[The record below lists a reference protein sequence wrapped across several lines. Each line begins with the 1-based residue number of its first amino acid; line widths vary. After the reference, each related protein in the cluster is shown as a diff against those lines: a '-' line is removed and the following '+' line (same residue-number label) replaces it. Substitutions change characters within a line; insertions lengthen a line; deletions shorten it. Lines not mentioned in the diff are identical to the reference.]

1 MGVDKIGVIVASQIA
16 CCISTRNNVKGDTIM
31 KRRIFAACM
40 AMCTMAM
47 VVFTGTTGTAVD
59 VYAAADVTDST
70 IYAESDGVTDSTI
83 YTVPDD
89 MTNPAVYTATND
101 ETDPVTGTATEETAD
116 VAAVDYTQAL
126 DRTLSYLRKMA
137 DDPQYEAEWNVMTLA
152 RCGYEDEAWYG
163 EYYDNIVKY
172 VQSCVEE
179 TGSLKLD
186 KKQYKGTDNSR
197 VILAL
202 TAIGADAT
210 DVGGYNLLEPLADMN
225 YVTKQGINGPVFA
238 LIAFDTAGYD
248 IPKLPDGSDGV
259 QTTREGLVEYIL
271 GRELSSGGW
280 AFSGS
285 NADPDMTG
293 MTIQALAPYYK
304 SNTEVKTAVDRA
316 LDVMSEQQKADGGF
330 SSWGTVNSESCAQV
344 ICGLLDIGRD
354 AGTDEAFVKNGH
366 SVLDALMGFY
376 VASAGGFAH
385 DVKRN
390 GELVVNGMASYQA
403 GYALAAYDRFKKGR
417 NTLYDM
423 SDAKKPL
430 FISVKLSTS
439 TYVYDGKAKKPGVT
453 VKIGDRVLKDGVD
466 YTVSYQNNVNIGNS
480 AKVVVTGKGI
490 FKGSVSNTFVIKMAA
505 PAKTS
510 VSVSNGAVGVTV
522 KWKKAARAD
531 RYVVLRKVGNAKNWT
546 TVTTTKSLSYTDR
559 KVANGKKYIYAVKSV
574 GSGGE
579 AAYTT
584 QTIYRVNQEKITK
597 IKSTVKKKCTVT
609 YRKNASASGY
619 RVMYSTDK
627 TFKKNVKVYR
637 ASVNKKT
644 NVTLSGLKAGKRYYV
659 RVQGF
664 KKVGKTYYYG
674 AWSKTVNVVIRK
686 K

>member
-16 CCISTRNNVKGDTIM
+16 CYISTRNNVKGDTIM
-31 KRRIFAACM
+31 KRRIFAVCM

-47 VVFTGTTGTAVD
+47 VMFTETTGNAVN
-59 VYAAADVTDST
+59 VYAADDVTDST

-89 MTNPAVYTATND
+89 MTNPAVSKATND

-116 VAAVDYTQAL
+116 VAMVDYTQAL
-126 DRTLSYLRKMA
+126 GNTLVYLRKTA
-137 DDPQYEAEWNVMTLA
+137 DDPQFGAEWNVMTLA
-152 RCGYEDEAWYG
+152 RCGYEDEVWYG
-163 EYYDNIVKY
+163 EYYDNVVEYVKAK
-172 VQSCVEE
+172 
-179 TGSLKLD
+179 GSVKLHNN
-186 KKQYKGTDNSR
+186 KSTDNSR
-197 VILAL
+197 TILAL

-225 YVTKQGINGPVFA
+225 YVTQQGINGPVYA

-248 IPKLPDGSDGV
+248 IPKLPGGSEGV
-259 QTTREGLVEYIL
+259 QTTREGLIEYIL
-271 GRELSSGGW
+271 GRELDGGGW
-280 AFSGS
+280 ALSDS
-285 NADPDMTG
+285 NADPDITC

-304 SNTEVKTAVDRA
+304 SNTEIKTAVDRA
-316 LDVMSEQQKADGGF
+316 LDVMSGLQKDDGGF
-330 SSWGTVNSESCAQV
+330 ASWGTVNSESCAQV
-344 ICGLLDIGRD
+344 ICALLDIGRD
-354 AGTDEAFVKNGH
+354 AGTDAAFVKNGH

-385 DVKRN
+385 DVKQN
-390 GELVVNGMASYQA
+390 GELVVNGMASQQA
-403 GYALAAYDRFKKGR
+403 GYALTAYDRFKKSR

-430 FISVKLSTS
+430 FISVKLSTRS
-439 TYVYDGKAKKPGVT
+439 FVYDGKAKKPGVT
-453 VKIGDRVLKDGVD
+453 VKIGDRELKNGVD
-466 YTVSYQNNVNIGNS
+466 YTISYQNNVNIGNS

-490 FKGSVSNTFVIKMAA
+490 FKGSASKTFVIKMAA

-510 VSVSNGAVGVTV
+510 VSAGNGAAGITV

-546 TVTTTKSLSYTDR
+546 TVATTKSLSYTDR
-559 KVANGKKYIYAVKSV
+559 KVANGKKYIYAVKPV

-579 AAYTT
+579 ATYTT

-609 YRKNASASGY
+609 YKKNASASGY

-664 KKVGKTYYYG
+664 KKVGKAYYYG

>member
-1 MGVDKIGVIVASQIA
+1 
-16 CCISTRNNVKGDTIM
+16 M

-47 VVFTGTTGTAVD
+47 VVFTGTTGTAVN
-59 VYAAADVTDST
+59 VYAAADVTDS
-70 IYAESDGVTDSTI
+70 SI
-83 YTVPDD
+83 YTVADD
-89 MTNPAVYTATND
+89 IMDSAVYTVMND
-101 ETDPVTGTATEETAD
+101 ETGLVTGTAIGK
-116 VAAVDYTQAL
+116 VAAVDYTQVL
-126 DRTLSYLRKMA
+126 DRTLAYLRETA
-137 DDPQYEAEWNVMTLA
+137 DDPQFGAEWNVMTLA

-163 EYYDNIVKY
+163 EYYDNVVEYVKAK
-172 VQSCVEE
+172 
-179 TGSLKLD
+179 GSAKLH
-186 KKQYKGTDNSR
+186 KNKSTDNSR
-197 VILAL
+197 TILAL
-202 TAIGADAT
+202 TAIGADAA

-225 YVTKQGINGPVFA
+225 YVTTQGINGPVFA

-271 GRELSSGGW
+271 GRELDGGGW

-304 SNTEVKTAVDRA
+304 SNTEVKMAVDRA

-330 SSWGTVNSESCAQV
+330 ASWGTVNSESCAQV
-344 ICGLLDIGRD
+344 ICGLLDLGRD

-385 DVKRN
+385 DVKQN
-390 GELVVNGMASYQA
+390 GELVVNGMASQQA

-423 SDAKKPL
+423 SDAKPL
-430 FISVKLSTS
+430 YIRSVATADVKLSTS

-453 VKIGDRVLKDGVD
+453 VKIGDRELKNGVD

-490 FKGSVSNTFVIKMAA
+490 FKGSASKTFVIKMAA

-510 VSVSNGAVGVTV
+510 VSAGNGAAGITV

-531 RYVVLRKVGNAKNWT
+531 RYVVMKKTGNAKNWT
-546 TVTTTKSLSYTDR
+546 TVTTTKALSYTD
-559 KVANGKKYIYAVKSV
+559 KNVKNGSKYIYAIKPV
-574 GSGGE
+574 GSGG
-579 AAYTT
+579 ASAYTAVT
-584 QTIYRVNQEKITK
+584 TYRLSQGKITN
-597 IKSTVKKKCTVT
+597 IKSAAKNKCTVT
-609 YRKNASASGY
+609 YGKNAGATGY
-619 RVMYSTDK
+619 KVMYSTDSS
-627 TFKKNVKVYR
+627 FKKSVKVCR
-637 ASVNKKT
+637 ISGNKKT
-644 NVTLSGLKAGKRYYV
+644 SMTIGGLAAGKRYYV
-659 RVQGF
+659 RGQGF

-674 AWSKTVNVVIRK
+674 AWSKTANVVIRK

>member
-1 MGVDKIGVIVASQIA
+1 
-16 CCISTRNNVKGDTIM
+16 
-31 KRRIFAACM
+31 
-40 AMCTMAM
+40 MAM
-47 VVFTGTTGTAVD
+47 VMFTGTTGNAVN
-59 VYAAADVTDST
+59 VYAADDVTDST

-89 MTNPAVYTATND
+89 MTNPAVSTATND

-126 DRTLSYLRKMA
+126 DKTLAYLRKTA
-137 DDPQYEAEWNVMTLA
+137 DDPQFGAEWNVMTLA
-152 RCGYEDEAWYG
+152 RYGYEDEAWYG
-163 EYYDNIVKY
+163 EYYDNVVEYVKAK
-172 VQSCVEE
+172 
-179 TGSLKLD
+179 GSAKLH
-186 KKQYKGTDNSR
+186 KNKSTDNSR
-197 VILAL
+197 TILAL

-225 YVTKQGINGPVFA
+225 YVTTQGINGPVFA
-238 LIAFDTAGYD
+238 LIAFDTVGYD

-316 LDVMSEQQKADGGF
+316 LDVMSGLQKDDGGF
-330 SSWGTVNSESCAQV
+330 ASWGTVNSESCAQV
-344 ICGLLDIGRD
+344 ICALLDLGRD
-354 AGTDEAFVKNGH
+354 AGTDAAFVKNGH

-385 DVKRN
+385 DVKQN
-390 GELVVNGMASYQA
+390 GELVVNGMASQQA

-439 TYVYDGKAKKPGVT
+439 SFVYDGKAKKPGVT
-453 VKIGDRVLKDGVD
+453 VKIGDRELKNGVD
-466 YTVSYQNNVNIGNS
+466 YTISYQNNVNIGNS

-490 FKGSVSNTFVIKMAA
+490 FKGSASKTFVIKMAA

-510 VSVSNGAVGVTV
+510 VSAGNGAAGITV

-546 TVTTTKSLSYTDR
+546 TVATTKSLSYTDR
-559 KVANGKKYIYAVKSV
+559 KVANGKKYIYAVKPV

-609 YRKNASASGY
+609 YKKNASASGY

>member
-1 MGVDKIGVIVASQIA
+1 
-16 CCISTRNNVKGDTIM
+16 
-31 KRRIFAACM
+31 
-40 AMCTMAM
+40 MAM
-47 VVFTGTTGTAVD
+47 VMFTGTTGNAVN

-101 ETDPVTGTATEETAD
+101 ETDPVAGTATEETAD
-116 VAAVDYTQAL
+116 VAMVDYTQAL
-126 DRTLSYLRKMA
+126 GNTLVYLRKTA

-163 EYYDNIVKY
+163 EYYDSIVKY

-225 YVTKQGINGPVFA
+225 YVTTQGINGPVFA
-238 LIAFDTAGYD
+238 LIAFDTVGYD

-316 LDVMSEQQKADGGF
+316 LDVMSGLQKADGGF
-330 SSWGTVNSESCAQV
+330 ASWGTVNSESCAQV

-366 SVLDALMGFY
+366 SVLDALMEFY

-385 DVKRN
+385 AANQN
-390 GELVVNGMASYQA
+390 GELVVNGMASQQA
-403 GYALAAYDRFKKGR
+403 GYALAAYDRFKKGK

-439 TYVYDGKAKKPGVT
+439 SFVYDGKAKKPGVT

-490 FKGSVSNTFVIKMAA
+490 FKGSASKTFVIKMAA

-531 RYVVLRKVGNAKNWT
+531 RYVVMKKVGNAKNWT

-559 KVANGKKYIYAVKSV
+559 KVANGKKYIYAVKPV

-579 AAYTT
+579 AVYDPDNI
-584 QTIYRVNQEKITK
+584 QGQSGKDNKDKVNGEEK
-597 IKSTVKKKCTVT
+597 VHC
-609 YRKNASASGY
+609 
-619 RVMYSTDK
+619 D
-627 TFKKNVKVYR
+627 
-637 ASVNKKT
+637 
-644 NVTLSGLKAGKRYYV
+644 L
-659 RVQGF
+659 
-664 KKVGKTYYYG
+664 
-674 AWSKTVNVVIRK
+674 
-686 K
+686 

>member
-1 MGVDKIGVIVASQIA
+1 
-16 CCISTRNNVKGDTIM
+16 
-31 KRRIFAACM
+31 
-40 AMCTMAM
+40 MAM

-89 MTNPAVYTATND
+89 MTNPAVCTATND

-225 YVTKQGINGPVFA
+225 YVTQQGINGPVFA

-271 GRELSSGGW
+271 GRELDGGGW

-316 LDVMSEQQKADGGF
+316 LDVMSGQQKADGGF
-330 SSWGTVNSESCAQV
+330 ASWGTVNSESCAQV

-385 DVKRN
+385 AANQN

-439 TYVYDGKAKKPGVT
+439 TYVYDGKAKNPGVT
-453 VKIGDRVLKDGVD
+453 VKIGDRELKNGVD
-466 YTVSYQNNVNIGNS
+466 YTISYQNNVNIGNS

-490 FKGSVSNTFVIKMAA
+490 FKGSVSKTFVIKMAA

-510 VSVSNGAVGVTV
+510 VSAGNGAAGITV

-531 RYVVLRKVGNAKNWT
+531 RYVVMKKAGNAKNWT
-546 TVTTTKSLSYTDR
+546 TVTTTKALSYTD
-559 KVANGKKYIYAVKSV
+559 KNVKNGSKYIYAIKPV
-574 GSGGE
+574 GSGGA
-579 AAYTT
+579 AAYTAVT
-584 QTIYRVNQEKITK
+584 TYRLSQGKITN
-597 IKSTVKKKCTVT
+597 IKSAAKNKCTVT
-609 YRKNASASGY
+609 YGKNAGATGY
-619 RVMYSTDK
+619 KVMYSTDSS
-627 TFKKNVKVYR
+627 FKKSVKVCR
-637 ASVNKKT
+637 ISGNKKT
-644 NVTLSGLKAGKRYYV
+644 SMTIGGLAAGKRYYV

-664 KKVGKTYYYG
+664 KKVGKSYYYG
-674 AWSKTVNVVIRK
+674 AWSKTANVVIRK

>member
-1 MGVDKIGVIVASQIA
+1 
-16 CCISTRNNVKGDTIM
+16 
-31 KRRIFAACM
+31 
-40 AMCTMAM
+40 MAM
-47 VVFTGTTGTAVD
+47 VVFTGTTGTAVN

-83 YTVPDD
+83 YTVTDD

-101 ETDPVTGTATEETAD
+101 ETNPVTGTATEETAD
-116 VAAVDYTQAL
+116 VAAVDYTQVL
-126 DRTLSYLRKMA
+126 DKTLAYLRETA
-137 DDPQYEAEWNVMTLA
+137 DDPQFGAEWNVMTLA

-163 EYYDNIVKY
+163 EYYDNVVEYVKAK
-172 VQSCVEE
+172 
-179 TGSLKLD
+179 GSAKLH
-186 KKQYKGTDNSR
+186 KNKSTDNSR
-197 VILAL
+197 TILAL
-202 TAIGADAT
+202 TAIGADAA

-225 YVTKQGINGPVFA
+225 YVTIQGINGPVFA

-271 GRELSSGGW
+271 GRELDGGGW

-304 SNTEVKTAVDRA
+304 SNTEVKTVVDRA
-316 LDVMSEQQKADGGF
+316 LDVMSGLQKDDGGF
-330 SSWGTVNSESCAQV
+330 ASWGTVNSESCAQV

-385 DVKRN
+385 DVKQN
-390 GELVVNGMASYQA
+390 GELVVNGMASQQA
-403 GYALAAYDRFKKGR
+403 GYALAAYDRFKKGK

-423 SDAKKPL
+423 SDAKPL
-430 FISVKLSTS
+430 YIRSVATADVKLSTS

-466 YTVSYQNNVNIGNS
+466 YTISYQNNVNIGNS

-490 FKGSVSNTFVIKMAA
+490 FKGSASKTFVIKMAA

-510 VSVSNGAVGVTV
+510 VSAGNGAAGITV

-531 RYVVLRKVGNAKNWT
+531 RYVVMKKAGNAKNWT
-546 TVTTTKSLSYTDR
+546 TVTTTKALSYTD
-559 KVANGKKYIYAVKSV
+559 KNVKNGSKYIYAIKPV
-574 GSGGE
+574 GSGGA
-579 AAYTT
+579 AAYTAVT
-584 QTIYRVNQEKITK
+584 TYRLSQGKITN
-597 IKSTVKKKCTVT
+597 IKSAAKNKCTVT
-609 YRKNASASGY
+609 YGKNAGASGY
-619 RVMYSTDK
+619 KVMYSTDRS
-627 TFKKNVKVYR
+627 FKKSVKVCR
-637 ASVNKKT
+637 ISGNKKT
-644 NVTLSGLKAGKRYYV
+644 STTIGGLAAGKRYYV

-674 AWSKTVNVVIRK
+674 VWSKTANVVIRK

>member
-1 MGVDKIGVIVASQIA
+1 
-16 CCISTRNNVKGDTIM
+16 
-31 KRRIFAACM
+31 
-40 AMCTMAM
+40 MAM
-47 VVFTGTTGTAVD
+47 VMFTGTTGNAVN

-89 MTNPAVYTATND
+89 MTNPAVSTATND

-116 VAAVDYTQAL
+116 VATGEYTQAL
-126 DRTLSYLRKMA
+126 DKTLAYLRKTA
-137 DDPQYEAEWNVMTLA
+137 DDPQFGAEWNVMTLA
-152 RCGYEDEAWYG
+152 RYGYEDEAWYG
-163 EYYDNIVKY
+163 EYYDNVVEYVKAK
-172 VQSCVEE
+172 
-179 TGSLKLD
+179 GSAKLH
-186 KKQYKGTDNSR
+186 KSKSTDNSR
-197 VILAL
+197 TILAL

-210 DVGGYNLLEPLADMN
+210 DVGGYSLLEPLADMN
-225 YVTKQGINGPVFA
+225 YVTEQGINGPVFA

-248 IPKLPDGSDGV
+248 IPKLPDESDGV
-259 QTTREGLVEYIL
+259 QTTREGLIEYIL
-271 GRELSSGGW
+271 GRELPSGGW
-280 AFSGS
+280 AFSDR
-285 NADPDMTG
+285 NADPDMTC

-304 SNTEVKTAVDRA
+304 SNTEIKTAVDRA
-316 LDVMSEQQKADGGF
+316 LDVMSGLQKDDGGF
-330 SSWGTVNSESCAQV
+330 ASWGTVNSESCAQV
-344 ICGLLDIGRD
+344 VCALLDIGRD

-385 DVKRN
+385 YVKQN
-390 GELVVNGMASYQA
+390 GELAVNGMASQQA
-403 GYALAAYDRFKKGR
+403 GYALTAYDRFKKGR

-439 TYVYDGKAKKPGVT
+439 SFVYDGKAKKPGVT
-453 VKIGDRVLKDGVD
+453 VKIGDRELKNGVD
-466 YTVSYQNNVNIGNS
+466 YTISYQNNVNIGNS

-490 FKGSVSNTFVIKMAA
+490 FKGSASKTFVIKMAA
-505 PAKTS
+505 PTKTS
-510 VSVSNGAVGVTV
+510 VSAGNGAAGITV

-546 TVTTTKSLSYTDR
+546 TVATTKALSYTDR
-559 KVANGKKYIYAVKSV
+559 NVKNGSKYVYAIKPV
-574 GSGGE
+574 GSGGA
-579 AAYTT
+579 AAYTAVT
-584 QTIYRVNQEKITK
+584 TYRLSQEKITN
-597 IKSTVKKKCTVT
+597 IKSAAKNKCTVT
-609 YRKNASASGY
+609 YGKNAGASGY
-619 RVMYSTDK
+619 KVMYSTDRS
-627 TFKKNVKVYR
+627 FKKSVKVCR
-637 ASVNKKT
+637 ISGNKKT
-644 NVTLSGLKAGKRYYV
+644 SMTIGGLAAGKRYYV

>member
-1 MGVDKIGVIVASQIA
+1 
-16 CCISTRNNVKGDTIM
+16 M
-31 KRRIFAACM
+31 KRRIFAVCM
-40 AMCTMAM
+40 AMCMVAM
-47 VVFTGTTGTAVD
+47 VMFTGTTGNAVN

-83 YTVPDD
+83 YTMPDD
-89 MTNPAVYTATND
+89 MTNPAVSTATND

-116 VAAVDYTQAL
+116 VTAVDYTQAL
-126 DRTLSYLRKMA
+126 GDTLVYLRKTA

-225 YVTKQGINGPVFA
+225 YVTTQGINGPVFA
-238 LIAFDTAGYD
+238 LIAFDTVGYD

-271 GRELSSGGW
+271 GRELPSGGW

-316 LDVMSEQQKADGGF
+316 LDVMSGLQKDDGGF
-330 SSWGTVNSESCAQV
+330 ASWGTVNSESCAQV

-354 AGTDEAFVKNGH
+354 AGTDKAFVKNGH

-385 DVKRN
+385 YVKQN
-390 GELVVNGMASYQA
+390 GELAVNGMASQQA
-403 GYALAAYDRFKKGR
+403 GYALAAYDRFKKGK

-423 SDAKKPL
+423 SDAKPL
-430 FISVKLSTS
+430 YIRSVATADVKLSTS

-466 YTVSYQNNVNIGNS
+466 YTISYQNNVNIGNS

-490 FKGSVSNTFVIKMAA
+490 FKGSASKTFVIKMAA

-510 VSVSNGAVGVTV
+510 VSAGNGAAGITV

-546 TVTTTKSLSYTDR
+546 TVATTKALSYTDR
-559 KVANGKKYIYAVKSV
+559 KVANGKKYIYAVKPV

-609 YRKNASASGY
+609 YKKNASASGY

>member
-1 MGVDKIGVIVASQIA
+1 
-16 CCISTRNNVKGDTIM
+16 M

-47 VVFTGTTGTAVD
+47 VVFTGTTGTAVN

-101 ETDPVTGTATEETAD
+101 ETDPVTGTATEKTAD

-126 DRTLSYLRKMA
+126 DKTLAYLRKTA
-137 DDPQYEAEWNVMTLA
+137 DDPQFGAEWNVMTLA

-202 TAIGADAT
+202 TAIGADAA

-225 YVTKQGINGPVFA
+225 YVTTQGINGPVFA

-271 GRELSSGGW
+271 GRELDGGGW

-304 SNTEVKTAVDRA
+304 SNTEVKTVVDRA
-316 LDVMSEQQKADGGF
+316 LDVMSGLQKDDGGF
-330 SSWGTVNSESCAQV
+330 ASWGTVNSESCAQV

-385 DVKRN
+385 DVKQN
-390 GELVVNGMASYQA
+390 GELVVNGMASQQA

-423 SDAKKPL
+423 SDAKPL
-430 FISVKLSTS
+430 YIRSVATADVKLSTS
-439 TYVYDGKAKKPGVT
+439 AYVYDGKAKKPGVT
-453 VKIGDRVLKDGVD
+453 VKIGDRELKNGVD
-466 YTVSYQNNVNIGNS
+466 YTISYQNNVNIGNS

-490 FKGSVSNTFVIKMAA
+490 FKGSASKTFVIKMAA

-510 VSVSNGAVGVTV
+510 VSAGNGAAGITV

-531 RYVVLRKVGNAKNWT
+531 RYVVMKKTGNAKNWT
-546 TVTTTKSLSYTDR
+546 TVTTTKALSYTD
-559 KVANGKKYIYAVKSV
+559 KNVKNGSKYIYAIKPV
-574 GSGGE
+574 GSGGA
-579 AAYTT
+579 AAYTAVT
-584 QTIYRVNQEKITK
+584 TYRLSQGKITN
-597 IKSTVKKKCTVT
+597 IKSAAKNKCTVT
-609 YRKNASASGY
+609 YGKNAGATGY
-619 RVMYSTDK
+619 KVMYSTDSS
-627 TFKKNVKVYR
+627 FKKSVKVCR
-637 ASVNKKT
+637 ISGNKKT
-644 NVTLSGLKAGKRYYV
+644 SMTIGGLAAGKRYYV

-674 AWSKTVNVVIRK
+674 VWSKTVNVVIRK

>member
-1 MGVDKIGVIVASQIA
+1 
-16 CCISTRNNVKGDTIM
+16 
-31 KRRIFAACM
+31 
-40 AMCTMAM
+40 MAM
-47 VVFTGTTGTAVD
+47 VMFTGTTGNAVN

-89 MTNPAVYTATND
+89 MTNPAVSTATND

-126 DRTLSYLRKMA
+126 GNTLVYLRKTA
-137 DDPQYEAEWNVMTLA
+137 DDPQFGAEWNVMTLA
-152 RCGYEDEAWYG
+152 RYGYEDEAWYG
-163 EYYDNIVKY
+163 EYYDNVVEYVKAK
-172 VQSCVEE
+172 
-179 TGSLKLD
+179 GSAKLH
-186 KKQYKGTDNSR
+186 KNKSTDNSR
-197 VILAL
+197 TILAL

-225 YVTKQGINGPVFA
+225 YVTTQGINGPVFA

-316 LDVMSEQQKADGGF
+316 LDVMSGLQKADGGF
-330 SSWGTVNSESCAQV
+330 ASWGTVNSESCAQV

-385 DVKRN
+385 YVKQN
-390 GELVVNGMASYQA
+390 GELVVNGMASQQA
-403 GYALAAYDRFKKGR
+403 GYALTAYDRFKKGR

-439 TYVYDGKAKKPGVT
+439 SFVYDGKAKKPGVT
-453 VKIGDRVLKDGVD
+453 VKIGDRELKNGVD
-466 YTVSYQNNVNIGNS
+466 YTISYQNNVNIGNS

-490 FKGSVSNTFVIKMAA
+490 FKGSASKTFVIKMAA

-510 VSVSNGAVGVTV
+510 VSAGNGAAGITV

-546 TVTTTKSLSYTDR
+546 TVATTKSLSYTDR
-559 KVANGKKYIYAVKSV
+559 KVANGKKYIYAVKPV

-609 YRKNASASGY
+609 YKKNASVSGY

>member
-1 MGVDKIGVIVASQIA
+1 
-16 CCISTRNNVKGDTIM
+16 
-31 KRRIFAACM
+31 M
-40 AMCTMAM
+40 AMCMVAM
-47 VVFTGTTGTAVD
+47 VMFTGTTGNAVN

-89 MTNPAVYTATND
+89 MTNPAVSTATND

-116 VAAVDYTQAL
+116 VAMVDYTQAL
-126 DRTLSYLRKMA
+126 DKTLAYLRKTA
-137 DDPQYEAEWNVMTLA
+137 DDPQFGAEWNVMTLA

-163 EYYDNIVKY
+163 EYYDNVVEYVKAK
-172 VQSCVEE
+172 
-179 TGSLKLD
+179 GSAKLH
-186 KKQYKGTDNSR
+186 KNKSTDNSR
-197 VILAL
+197 TILAL

-225 YVTKQGINGPVFA
+225 YVTTQGINGPVFA

-259 QTTREGLVEYIL
+259 QATREGLVEYIL

-316 LDVMSEQQKADGGF
+316 LDVVSGLQKDDGGF
-330 SSWGTVNSESCAQV
+330 ASWGTVNSESCAQV

-385 DVKRN
+385 DVKQN

-403 GYALAAYDRFKKGR
+403 GYALTAYDRFKKGR

-439 TYVYDGKAKKPGVT
+439 SFVYDGKAKKPGVT
-453 VKIGDRVLKDGVD
+453 VKIGDRELKDGVD
-466 YTVSYQNNVNIGNS
+466 YTISYQNNVNIGNS

-490 FKGSVSNTFVIKMAA
+490 FKGSASKTFVIKMAA

-510 VSVSNGAVGVTV
+510 VSAGNGAAGITV

-546 TVTTTKSLSYTDR
+546 TVATTKSLSYTDR
-559 KVANGKKYIYAVKSV
+559 KVANGKKYIYAVKPV

-579 AAYTT
+579 ATYTT

-609 YRKNASASGY
+609 YKKNASASGY

>member
-1 MGVDKIGVIVASQIA
+1 
-16 CCISTRNNVKGDTIM
+16 M
-31 KRRIFAACM
+31 KRRIFAVCM

-47 VVFTGTTGTAVD
+47 VMFTETTGNAVN
-59 VYAAADVTDST
+59 VYAAAD
-70 IYAESDGVTDSTI
+70 VTDSTI

-89 MTNPAVYTATND
+89 MTNPAVSTATND

-126 DRTLSYLRKMA
+126 GNTLVYLRKTA
-137 DDPQYEAEWNVMTLA
+137 DDPQFGAEWNVMTLA
-152 RCGYEDEAWYG
+152 RYGYEDEAWYG
-163 EYYDNIVKY
+163 EYYDNVVEYVKAK
-172 VQSCVEE
+172 
-179 TGSLKLD
+179 GSAKLH
-186 KKQYKGTDNSR
+186 KNKSTDNSR
-197 VILAL
+197 TILAL

-225 YVTKQGINGPVFA
+225 YVTTQGINGPVFA
-238 LIAFDTAGYD
+238 LIAFDTVGYD

-316 LDVMSEQQKADGGF
+316 LDVMSGLQKDDGGF
-330 SSWGTVNSESCAQV
+330 ASWGTVNSESCAQV

-385 DVKRN
+385 AAKQN
-390 GELVVNGMASYQA
+390 GELVVNGMASQQA
-403 GYALAAYDRFKKGR
+403 GYALAAYDRFKKGK

-423 SDAKKPL
+423 SDAKPL
-430 FISVKLSTS
+430 YIRSVATADVKLSTS

-466 YTVSYQNNVNIGNS
+466 YTISYQNNVNIGNS

-490 FKGSVSNTFVIKMAA
+490 FKGSASKTFVIKMAA

-510 VSVSNGAVGVTV
+510 VSAGNGAAGITV

-546 TVTTTKSLSYTDR
+546 TVTTTKALSYTDR
-559 KVANGKKYIYAVKSV
+559 KVANGKKYIYAVKPV

-579 AAYTT
+579 ATYTT

-609 YRKNASASGY
+609 YKKNASASGY

-664 KKVGKTYYYG
+664 RKVGKTYYYG

>member
-1 MGVDKIGVIVASQIA
+1 
-16 CCISTRNNVKGDTIM
+16 M
-31 KRRIFAACM
+31 KRRIFAVCM

-47 VVFTGTTGTAVD
+47 VMFTGTTGNAVN
-59 VYAAADVTDST
+59 VYAAADLTDST

-89 MTNPAVYTATND
+89 MTNPAVSTATND

-116 VAAVDYTQAL
+116 VATGEYTQAL
-126 DRTLSYLRKMA
+126 GKTLAYLRKTA
-137 DDPQYEAEWNVMTLA
+137 DDPQFGAEWNVMTLA
-152 RCGYEDEAWYG
+152 RYGYEDEAWYG
-163 EYYDNIVKY
+163 EYYDNVVEYVKAK
-172 VQSCVEE
+172 
-179 TGSLKLD
+179 GSAKLH
-186 KKQYKGTDNSR
+186 KNKSTDNSR
-197 VILAL
+197 TILAL

-225 YVTKQGINGPVFA
+225 YVTTQGINGPVFA

-259 QTTREGLVEYIL
+259 QTTREGLIEYIL
-271 GRELSSGGW
+271 GRELDGGGW

-285 NADPDMTG
+285 NADPDMTC

-304 SNTEVKTAVDRA
+304 SNTEIKTAVDRA
-316 LDVMSEQQKADGGF
+316 LDVMSGLQKDDGGF
-330 SSWGTVNSESCAQV
+330 ASWGTVNSESCAQV

-366 SVLDALMGFY
+366 SVLDALMEFY

-385 DVKRN
+385 AANQN
-390 GELVVNGMASYQA
+390 GELVVNGMASQQA
-403 GYALAAYDRFKKGR
+403 GYALAAYDRFKKGK

-439 TYVYDGKAKKPGVT
+439 SFVYDGKAKKPGVT
-453 VKIGDRVLKDGVD
+453 VKIGDRELKNGVD
-466 YTVSYQNNVNIGNS
+466 YTISYQNNVNIGNS

-490 FKGSVSNTFVIKMAA
+490 FKGSASKTFVIKMAA

-510 VSVSNGAVGVTV
+510 VSAGNGAAGITV

-546 TVTTTKSLSYTDR
+546 TVATTKSLSYTDR
-559 KVANGKKYIYAVKSV
+559 KVANGKKYIYAVKPV

-579 AAYTT
+579 ATYTT

-609 YRKNASASGY
+609 YKKNASASGY

>member
-1 MGVDKIGVIVASQIA
+1 
-16 CCISTRNNVKGDTIM
+16 
-31 KRRIFAACM
+31 
-40 AMCTMAM
+40 MAM
-47 VVFTGTTGTAVD
+47 VVFTGTTGTAVN
-59 VYAAADVTDST
+59 VYAAADVTDS
-70 IYAESDGVTDSTI
+70 SI
-83 YTVPDD
+83 YTVADD
-89 MTNPAVYTATND
+89 IMDSAVYTVMND
-101 ETDPVTGTATEETAD
+101 GTGLVTGTATGK

-126 DRTLSYLRKMA
+126 DKTLAYLRETA
-137 DDPQYEAEWNVMTLA
+137 DDPQFGAEWNVMTLA

-163 EYYDNIVKY
+163 EYYDNVVEYVK
-172 VQSCVEE
+172 
-179 TGSLKLD
+179 TKGSAKLH
-186 KKQYKGTDNSR
+186 KNKSTDNSR
-197 VILAL
+197 TILAL
-202 TAIGADAT
+202 TAIGADAA

-225 YVTKQGINGPVFA
+225 YVTTQGINGPVFA

-271 GRELSSGGW
+271 GREFDGGGW

-316 LDVMSEQQKADGGF
+316 LDVMSGQQKADGGF
-330 SSWGTVNSESCAQV
+330 ASWGTVNSESCAQV

-385 DVKRN
+385 DVKQN
-390 GELVVNGMASYQA
+390 GELVVNGMASQQA

-423 SDAKKPL
+423 SDAKPL
-430 FISVKLSTS
+430 YIRSVATADMKLSTS

-453 VKIGDRVLKDGVD
+453 VKIGDRELKNGVD
-466 YTVSYQNNVNIGNS
+466 YTISYQNNVNIGNS

-490 FKGSVSNTFVIKMAA
+490 FKGSASKTFVIKMAA

-510 VSVSNGAVGVTV
+510 VSAGNGAAGITV

-546 TVTTTKSLSYTDR
+546 TVATTKSLSYTDL
-559 KVANGKKYIYAVKSV
+559 KVANGKKYIYAVKPV
-574 GSGGE
+574 GSGG
-579 AAYTT
+579 AATYTT

-609 YRKNASASGY
+609 YKKNASASGY

>member
-1 MGVDKIGVIVASQIA
+1 
-16 CCISTRNNVKGDTIM
+16 
-31 KRRIFAACM
+31 
-40 AMCTMAM
+40 MAM
-47 VVFTGTTGTAVD
+47 VMFTGTTGNAVN

-89 MTNPAVYTATND
+89 MTNPAVSTATND

-126 DRTLSYLRKMA
+126 GNTLVYLRKTA
-137 DDPQYEAEWNVMTLA
+137 DDPQFGAEWNVMTLA
-152 RCGYEDEAWYG
+152 RYGYEDEAWYG
-163 EYYDNIVKY
+163 EYYDNVVEYVKAK
-172 VQSCVEE
+172 
-179 TGSLKLD
+179 GSAKLH
-186 KKQYKGTDNSR
+186 KNKSTDNSR
-197 VILAL
+197 TILAL

-225 YVTKQGINGPVFA
+225 YVTTQGINGPVFA

-304 SNTEVKTAVDRA
+304 SNTEVKTAGDRA
-316 LDVMSEQQKADGGF
+316 LDVMSGLQKADGGF
-330 SSWGTVNSESCAQV
+330 ASWGTVNSESCAQV

-385 DVKRN
+385 YVKQN
-390 GELVVNGMASYQA
+390 GELVVNGMASQQA
-403 GYALAAYDRFKKGR
+403 GYALTAYDRFKKGR

-439 TYVYDGKAKKPGVT
+439 SFVYDGKAKKPGVT
-453 VKIGDRVLKDGVD
+453 VKIGDRELKNGVD
-466 YTVSYQNNVNIGNS
+466 YTISYQNNVNIGNS

-490 FKGSVSNTFVIKMAA
+490 FKGSASKTFVIKMAA

-510 VSVSNGAVGVTV
+510 VSAGNGAAGITV

-546 TVTTTKSLSYTDR
+546 TVATTRSLSYTDR
-559 KVANGKKYIYAVKSV
+559 KVANGKKYIYAVKPV

-609 YRKNASASGY
+609 YKKNASASGY

>member
-1 MGVDKIGVIVASQIA
+1 
-16 CCISTRNNVKGDTIM
+16 
-31 KRRIFAACM
+31 
-40 AMCTMAM
+40 MAM
-47 VVFTGTTGTAVD
+47 VVFTGTTGTAVN

-83 YTVPDD
+83 YTVTDD

-101 ETDPVTGTATEETAD
+101 ETNPVTGTATEETAD
-116 VAAVDYTQAL
+116 VAAVDYTQVL
-126 DRTLSYLRKMA
+126 DKTLAYLRETA
-137 DDPQYEAEWNVMTLA
+137 DDPQFGAEWNVMTLA

-163 EYYDNIVKY
+163 EYYDNVVEYVKAK
-172 VQSCVEE
+172 
-179 TGSLKLD
+179 GSAKLH
-186 KKQYKGTDNSR
+186 KNKSTDNSR
-197 VILAL
+197 TILAL
-202 TAIGADAT
+202 TAIGADAA

-225 YVTKQGINGPVFA
+225 YVTTQGINGPVFA

-271 GRELSSGGW
+271 GRELDGGGW

-304 SNTEVKTAVDRA
+304 SNTEVKTVVDRA
-316 LDVMSEQQKADGGF
+316 LDVMSGLQKDDGGF
-330 SSWGTVNSESCAQV
+330 ASWGTVNSESCAQV

-385 DVKRN
+385 DVKQN
-390 GELVVNGMASYQA
+390 GELAVNGMASQQA
-403 GYALAAYDRFKKGR
+403 GYALAAYDRFKKGK

-423 SDAKKPL
+423 SDAKPL
-430 FISVKLSTS
+430 YIRSVATADVKLSTS

-466 YTVSYQNNVNIGNS
+466 YTISYQNNVNIGNS

-490 FKGSVSNTFVIKMAA
+490 FKGSASKTFVIKMAA

-510 VSVSNGAVGVTV
+510 VSAGNGAAGITV

-531 RYVVLRKVGNAKNWT
+531 RYVVMKKAGNAKNWT
-546 TVTTTKSLSYTDR
+546 TVTTTKALSYTD
-559 KVANGKKYIYAVKSV
+559 KNVKNGSKYIYAIKPV
-574 GSGGE
+574 GSGGA
-579 AAYTT
+579 AAYTAVT
-584 QTIYRVNQEKITK
+584 TYRLSQGKITN
-597 IKSTVKKKCTVT
+597 IKSAAKNKCTVT
-609 YRKNASASGY
+609 YGKNAGASGY
-619 RVMYSTDK
+619 KVMYSTDRS
-627 TFKKNVKVYR
+627 FKKSVKVCR
-637 ASVNKKT
+637 ISGNKKT
-644 NVTLSGLKAGKRYYV
+644 STTIGGLAAGKRYYV

-674 AWSKTVNVVIRK
+674 VWSKTANVVIRK

>member
-1 MGVDKIGVIVASQIA
+1 
-16 CCISTRNNVKGDTIM
+16 M
-31 KRRIFAACM
+31 KRRIFAVCM

-47 VVFTGTTGTAVD
+47 VMFTETTGNAVN

-89 MTNPAVYTATND
+89 MTNPAVSTATND

-126 DRTLSYLRKMA
+126 GNTLVYLRKTA
-137 DDPQYEAEWNVMTLA
+137 DDPQFGDEWNVMTLA
-152 RCGYEDEAWYG
+152 RYGYEDEAWYG
-163 EYYDNIVKY
+163 EYYDNVVEYVKAK
-172 VQSCVEE
+172 
-179 TGSLKLD
+179 GSAKLH
-186 KKQYKGTDNSR
+186 KNKSTDNSR
-197 VILAL
+197 TILAL

-225 YVTKQGINGPVFA
+225 YVTTQGINGPVFA
-238 LIAFDTAGYD
+238 LIAFDTVGYD

-316 LDVMSEQQKADGGF
+316 LDVMSGLQKADGGF
-330 SSWGTVNSESCAQV
+330 ASWGTVNSESCAQV

-354 AGTDEAFVKNGH
+354 AGTDEAFVKSGH

-385 DVKRN
+385 AAKQN
-390 GELVVNGMASYQA
+390 GELVVNGMASQQA

-439 TYVYDGKAKKPGVT
+439 SFVYDGKAKKPGVT
-453 VKIGDRVLKDGVD
+453 VKIGDRELKNGVD
-466 YTVSYQNNVNIGNS
+466 YTISYQNNVNIGNS

-490 FKGSVSNTFVIKMAA
+490 FKGSASKTFVIKMAA

-510 VSVSNGAVGVTV
+510 VSAGNGAAGITV

-546 TVTTTKSLSYTDR
+546 TVTTTKALSYTDR
-559 KVANGKKYIYAVKSV
+559 KVANGKKYIYAVKPV

-579 AAYTT
+579 ATYTT

-609 YRKNASASGY
+609 YKKNASASGY

-664 KKVGKTYYYG
+664 RKVGKTYYYG

>member
-1 MGVDKIGVIVASQIA
+1 
-16 CCISTRNNVKGDTIM
+16 
-31 KRRIFAACM
+31 
-40 AMCTMAM
+40 MAM
-47 VVFTGTTGTAVD
+47 VVFTGTTGTAVN

-83 YTVPDD
+83 YTVTDD

-101 ETDPVTGTATEETAD
+101 ETDPVTGTATEKTAD

-126 DRTLSYLRKMA
+126 DKTLAYLRKTA
-137 DDPQYEAEWNVMTLA
+137 DDPQFGAEWNVMTLA

-202 TAIGADAT
+202 TAIGADAA

-225 YVTKQGINGPVFA
+225 YVTTQGINGPVFA

-271 GRELSSGGW
+271 GRELDGGGW

-304 SNTEVKTAVDRA
+304 SNTEVKTVVDRA
-316 LDVMSEQQKADGGF
+316 LDVMSGLQKDDGGF
-330 SSWGTVNSESCAQV
+330 ASWGTVNSESCAQV

-385 DVKRN
+385 DVKQN
-390 GELVVNGMASYQA
+390 GELVVNGMASQQA

-423 SDAKKPL
+423 SDAKPL
-430 FISVKLSTS
+430 YIRSVATADVKLSTS
-439 TYVYDGKAKKPGVT
+439 AYVYDGKAKKPGVT
-453 VKIGDRVLKDGVD
+453 VKIGDRELKNGVD
-466 YTVSYQNNVNIGNS
+466 YTISYQNNVNIGNS

-490 FKGSVSNTFVIKMAA
+490 FKGSASKTFVIKMAA

-510 VSVSNGAVGVTV
+510 VSAGNGAAGITV

-531 RYVVLRKVGNAKNWT
+531 RYVVMKKTGNAKNWT
-546 TVTTTKSLSYTDR
+546 TVTTTKALSYTD
-559 KVANGKKYIYAVKSV
+559 KNVKNGSKYIYAIKPV
-574 GSGGE
+574 GSGGA
-579 AAYTT
+579 AAYTAVT
-584 QTIYRVNQEKITK
+584 TYRLSQGKITN
-597 IKSTVKKKCTVT
+597 IKSAAKNKCTVT
-609 YRKNASASGY
+609 YGKNAGATGY
-619 RVMYSTDK
+619 KVMYSTDRS
-627 TFKKNVKVYR
+627 FKKSVKVCR
-637 ASVNKKT
+637 ISGNKKT
-644 NVTLSGLKAGKRYYV
+644 SMTIGGLAAGKRYYV

-674 AWSKTVNVVIRK
+674 VWSKTVNVVIRK

>member
-1 MGVDKIGVIVASQIA
+1 
-16 CCISTRNNVKGDTIM
+16 
-31 KRRIFAACM
+31 
-40 AMCTMAM
+40 MAM
-47 VVFTGTTGTAVD
+47 VVFTGTTGTAVN
-59 VYAAADVTDST
+59 VYAAADVTDS
-70 IYAESDGVTDSTI
+70 SI
-83 YTVPDD
+83 YTVADD
-89 MTNPAVYTATND
+89 IMDSAVYTVMND
-101 ETDPVTGTATEETAD
+101 ETGLVTGTAIGK
-116 VAAVDYTQAL
+116 VAAVDYTQVL
-126 DRTLSYLRKMA
+126 DRTLAYLRETA
-137 DDPQYEAEWNVMTLA
+137 DDPQFGAEWNVMTLA

-163 EYYDNIVKY
+163 EYYDNVVEYVKAK
-172 VQSCVEE
+172 
-179 TGSLKLD
+179 GSAKLH
-186 KKQYKGTDNSR
+186 KNKSTDNSR
-197 VILAL
+197 TILAL
-202 TAIGADAT
+202 TAIGADAA

-225 YVTKQGINGPVFA
+225 YVTTQGINGPVFA

-271 GRELSSGGW
+271 GRELDGGGW

-304 SNTEVKTAVDRA
+304 SNTEAKTAVDRA

-330 SSWGTVNSESCAQV
+330 ASWGTVNSESCAQV
-344 ICGLLDIGRD
+344 ICGLLDLGRD

-385 DVKRN
+385 DVKQN
-390 GELVVNGMASYQA
+390 GELVVNGMASQQA

-423 SDAKKPL
+423 SDAKPL
-430 FISVKLSTS
+430 YIRSVATADVKLSTS
-439 TYVYDGKAKKPGVT
+439 TYVYDGKSKKPGVT

-490 FKGSVSNTFVIKMAA
+490 FKGSASKTFVIKMAA

-510 VSVSNGAVGVTV
+510 VSAGNGAAGITV
-522 KWKKAARAD
+522 KWKKAARTD
-531 RYVVLRKVGNAKNWT
+531 RYVVMKKAGNAKNWT
-546 TVTTTKSLSYTDR
+546 TVTTTKALSYTDR
-559 KVANGKKYIYAVKSV
+559 NVKNGSKYIYAIKPV
-574 GSGGE
+574 GSGGA
-579 AAYTT
+579 AAYTAVT
-584 QTIYRVNQEKITK
+584 TYRLSQGKITN
-597 IKSTVKKKCTVT
+597 IKSAAKNKCTVT
-609 YRKNASASGY
+609 YGKNAGASGY
-619 RVMYSTDK
+619 KVMYSTDRS
-627 TFKKNVKVYR
+627 FKKSVKVCR
-637 ASVNKKT
+637 ISGNKKT
-644 NVTLSGLKAGKRYYV
+644 STTIGGLAAGKRYYV

-674 AWSKTVNVVIRK
+674 VWSKTANVVIRK